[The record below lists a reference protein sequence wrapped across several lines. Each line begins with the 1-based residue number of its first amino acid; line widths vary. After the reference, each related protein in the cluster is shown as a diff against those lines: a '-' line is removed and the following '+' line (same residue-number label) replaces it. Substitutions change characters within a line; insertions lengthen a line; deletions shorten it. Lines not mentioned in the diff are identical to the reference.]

1 MTATWD
7 CQEARIALGVYVL
20 GAIDPD
26 ERAAV
31 DEHLDTCP
39 RCRAELAEF
48 MELPGLL
55 ALVPSEEAIA
65 LADGPLPGDPLLLP
79 SVTFLA
85 RRRDTV
91 SGGLGATP
99 PLEAT
104 APYPTL
110 PPPAVPP
117 AVPPAT
123 VPPTTVPPATVPS
136 STALPP
142 TSSAPDAVIAR
153 FPVPAQLAGR
163 AAGPSAPARSATD
176 GGAPPPPPANVVD
189 LAARRKR
196 RGLASIA
203 AVAAAA
209 VVIGAASFG
218 GAKLAASPAPAPAQ
232 QALGQDLH
240 PAGPPNGAWLTA
252 TGSNGQAAATVA
264 YQSMGWGTQLA
275 AKVSGLPVDTPC
287 QMWVVEGD
295 GTRQLAGSWVTDS
308 DEGNVWYPSS
318 AGATATDIKSFIITV
333 RGGQPITVTI

>member
-31 DEHLDTCP
+31 DDHLDTCP
-39 RCRAELAEF
+39 QCRAELAEF

-65 LADGPLPGDPLLLP
+65 LADGPLPGDPPLLP
-79 SVTFLA
+79 PVTFLG
-85 RRRDTV
+85 RPRDALP
-91 SGGLGATP
+91 LGAAA

-117 AVPPAT
+117 VLPSAVPLIPG
-123 VPPTTVPPATVPS
+123 
-136 STALPP
+136 
-142 TSSAPDAVIAR
+142 APDAVLAR
-153 FPVPAQLAGR
+153 FPAPAQVAGGT
-163 AAGPSAPARSATD
+163 AIAGDTGEPPAQGA
-176 GGAPPPPPANVVD
+176 GGTAEPRPANVVD
-189 LAARRKR
+189 LAAARRR
-196 RGLASIA
+196 RRRLASVA

-209 VVIGAASFG
+209 VVIGGASFG
-218 GAKLAASPAPAPAQ
+218 GAKLAASPAPVPAQ
-232 QALGQDLH
+232 QGLAQDLH
-240 PAGPPNGAWLTA
+240 PAGAPNGGWQTV
-252 TGSNGQAAATVA
+252 TGSNGHAAAAIA
-264 YQSMGWGTQLA
+264 YQSMRWGTLLA

-287 QMWVVEGD
+287 QMWVVRGD

-318 AGATATDIKSFIITV
+318 AGATATDIKSFVITV
-333 RGGQPITVTI
+333 QGGQPITVTI